1 MKVIFQEP
9 TPFLLVG
16 SVINQQNSNRM
27 KAKKENF
34 KRSSLFYHFRMLDGC
49 KPYFSVMTV
58 TDYKETDEGFAI
70 KAKVLRREGEAKQL
84 GRRFAKHWKDF
95 ELSATSA
102 EIEEMLENKEIQFN
116 IG

>member
-1 MKVIFQEP
+1 
-9 TPFLLVG
+9 
-16 SVINQQNSNRM
+16 M
-27 KAKKENF
+27 KARKEQF

-58 TDYKETDEGFAI
+58 TDYKETDEGFTI

-84 GRRFAKHWKDF
+84 GRRFAKEWKNF
-95 ELSATSA
+95 KLSATSD
-102 EIEEMLENKEIQFN
+102 EIAQMLESKEIQFN